1 MATHWQDQLSKALA
15 STPLSERAMKGSFF
29 PRESFGSRAPG
40 PSDAPTSAPP
50 KNPRGT
56 WESAEATPEL
66 TNSENWQRRNKPQG
80 HIKRVGKGS
89 TSVGKK
95 SLVADDMSVNTDMED
110 PSYWGYDNFHNPGI
124 TNSGMAGESASAGR
138 ARARRQK

>member
-1 MATHWQDQLSKALA
+1 
-15 STPLSERAMKGSFF
+15 MKGTFF
-29 PRESFGSRAPG
+29 PQESFGSRAPG

-66 TNSENWQRRNKPQG
+66 TNSENWPRRNKPQG

-89 TSVGKK
+89 TSVKRTRH
-95 SLVADDMSVNTDMED
+95 VASDMNVNEDMYDPNYPGYED
-110 PSYWGYDNFHNPGI
+110 INNPGI
-124 TNSGMAGESASAGR
+124 THSGMAGESASAGR
-138 ARARRQK
+138 ARARREK